1 MSLPNVLSIE
11 NPWSVLD
18 IPKPSY
24 CHSFLATIPQL
35 KISVTDVPVLQST
48 WNSETADT
56 NSGLVTKSWT
66 LL

>member
-1 MSLPNVLSIE
+1 MY
-11 NPWSVLD
+11 SV
-18 IPKPSY
+18 IGITAPY
-24 CHSFLATIPQL
+24 CNWKHAATAISHSGQPVVPPV
-35 KISVTDVPVLQST
+35 VTDVPVLQST